1 MSSYRA
7 SPSAALSTARVPRNH
22 SSLRGSQPQLGSSP
36 SQSSL
41 VFHSLPAHGVDRSHL
56 LALQSQYTSPVPN
69 PQLEE
74 LYSRHST
81 QPSSL
86 AHEFAP
92 LRNAASDF
100 SPPPSPPRHS
110 AKLPHFAPQRSEQAA
125 DTDIDRDRDASSPR
139 IDPTPLLTADLSLSD
154 SSLSPTLLAAA
165 ADPHKPVRRWLYDF
179 SPALNAFF
187 WRCDNAVTQWVQAP
201 LRTVGGLTTS
211 LEEEILESNEMAL
224 NQSRRYG
231 LGADRRDATREG
243 HGGGSGNTTVNGSGS
258 AESTD
263 SRPVVSRSSMVLQR
277 SLAITR
283 CNKAMV
289 TLALIYTALTTIEI
303 GVCATLFLF
312 LVGLDTLATMCL
324 FTTLCVALGSQCF
337 KRFVW
342 RARPWMAGRAIQVKR
357 DLTSSFPS
365 RAVTC
370 AVVYAYVFA
379 HVFYPPHAVPVQA
392 FLPPVLLFAAGAGV
406 ARIFVGAHYFSDCL
420 FGFVLGCAFTAMG
433 SLLNRAV
440 ESGCAACY
448 ARASAGA
455 ACYAATDEQRLSAAT
470 LGDLN
475 GLTLLAVS
483 GLSIALAG
491 LAMSSPLHFW
501 KKNIPIFGLLAPCL
515 AFRLV
520 LLCPGHNSA
529 GVALAAARD
538 PDPTL
543 VVAALLIA
551 AAALLFA
558 KLVNR
563 LTVVSSAATL
573 SDDADLSDDAEADPA
588 AAARAHSD
596 AVHRLFMQFS
606 SFKIVLWNLAVFF
619 FVFAVIFI
627 ALAAWRIEYAPQ

>member
-1 MSSYRA
+1 
-7 SPSAALSTARVPRNH
+7 
-22 SSLRGSQPQLGSSP
+22 
-36 SQSSL
+36 
-41 VFHSLPAHGVDRSHL
+41 
-56 LALQSQYTSPVPN
+56 
-69 PQLEE
+69 
-74 LYSRHST
+74 
-81 QPSSL
+81 
-86 AHEFAP
+86 
-92 LRNAASDF
+92 
-100 SPPPSPPRHS
+100 
-110 AKLPHFAPQRSEQAA
+110 
-125 DTDIDRDRDASSPR
+125 
-139 IDPTPLLTADLSLSD
+139 
-154 SSLSPTLLAAA
+154 
-165 ADPHKPVRRWLYDF
+165 
-179 SPALNAFF
+179 
-187 WRCDNAVTQWVQAP
+187 
-201 LRTVGGLTTS
+201 
-211 LEEEILESNEMAL
+211 MAL

-231 LGADRRDATREG
+231 ADRRDATGEG
-243 HGGGSGNTTVNGSGS
+243 GGGSGNNAVNGSGPT
-258 AESTD
+258 ESNE
-263 SRPVVSRSSMVLQR
+263 SRAGVSRSSMVLQR

-283 CNKAMV
+283 CNKLMV
-289 TLALIYTALTTIEI
+289 SLALIYTALTTIEI

-324 FTTLCVALGSQCF
+324 FTCLCVALGSQCF

-392 FLPPVLLFAAGAGV
+392 FLPPVLLFAAGAGL

-420 FGFVLGCAFTAMG
+420 FGFLLGCAFTAMS

-448 ARASAGA
+448 ARA
-455 ACYAATDEQRLSAAT
+455 ACYAATPDQRLSAAT
-470 LGDLN
+470 LADLN

-501 KKNIPIFGLLAPCL
+501 QKNIPIFGLLAPCL

-520 LLCPGHNSA
+520 LLCPGHNSG

-558 KLVNR
+558 KAVNR

-573 SDDADLSDDAEADPA
+573 SDEAELSDDAEADA
-588 AAARAHSD
+588 ADAARAHSD
-596 AVHRLFMQFS
+596 AAQRLFMQFS
-606 SFKIVLWNLAVFF
+606 SLKIVLWNLAVFF

-627 ALAAWRIEYAPQ
+627 ALAAWRIEYAPE